1 LQEGAIMEIKLEKL
15 NLFFDRIKTIGF
27 WQRIF
32 GWRRIRELSYDAY
45 EEFKKLTD
53 SLDRVTKETEQTK
66 NSIAVL
72 NNENEHF
79 KSEKNKLESSLENIK
94 EKFDAAGQE
103 ISGLKASV
111 ASKDEKIISSEKKIT
126 EQDKELALIKEQ
138 VIQLIN
144 NVEQFKKE
152 NIVFKQTE
160 TDRKIKYE
168 NDVAALNAIR
178 DQIQSDRQK
187 EQEERQKAEIKRIDS
202 MKETWGKHQERVKQ
216 TIKMICEKHTIEYL
230 DKVPFKGSPDNTIKL
245 CDEFIIFDAKSPSS
259 DDLQNF
265 PMYIKSQTESVK
277 KYIKEESVRKDIFL
291 VIPSNTV
298 DVIESFSYNMA
309 DYRVYIVTLDVLEP
323 PILNLK
329 RIEEYE
335 FVNQLSPEER
345 ENICRII
352 GKFAHMTKRRIQ
364 IDQFFT
370 WEFLEILT
378 KCQADLPKEIIDKV
392 IEFERSEKL
401 NPPQERRAKQIL
413 TKDLESD
420 NEKTQKEA
428 AAKGIAF
435 PSTLQKNLKQSP
447 LYEGDKT

>member
-1 LQEGAIMEIKLEKL
+1 
-15 NLFFDRIKTIGF
+15 
-27 WQRIF
+27 
-32 GWRRIRELSYDAY
+32 
-45 EEFKKLTD
+45 
-53 SLDRVTKETEQTK
+53 
-66 NSIAVL
+66 
-72 NNENEHF
+72 
-79 KSEKNKLESSLENIK
+79 
-94 EKFDAAGQE
+94 
-103 ISGLKASV
+103 
-111 ASKDEKIISSEKKIT
+111 
-126 EQDKELALIKEQ
+126 
-138 VIQLIN
+138 
-144 NVEQFKKE
+144 
-152 NIVFKQTE
+152 
-160 TDRKIKYE
+160 
-168 NDVAALNAIR
+168 
-178 DQIQSDRQK
+178 
-187 EQEERQKAEIKRIDS
+187 
-202 MKETWGKHQERVKQ
+202 
-216 TIKMICEKHTIEYL
+216 MICEKHTIEYL